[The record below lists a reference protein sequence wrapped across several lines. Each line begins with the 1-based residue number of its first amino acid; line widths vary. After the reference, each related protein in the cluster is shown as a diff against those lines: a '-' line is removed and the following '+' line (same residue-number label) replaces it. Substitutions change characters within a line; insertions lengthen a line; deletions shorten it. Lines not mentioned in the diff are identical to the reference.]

1 MRATER
7 MTVTG
12 SVQGVGFRPFVWR
25 KAHAL
30 ALAGQVRNRGDH
42 VEVLATGT
50 KAQRDSLMDALRE
63 GPPHAHVDSVT
74 RAPDQ
79 RVFTGP
85 FTIATSEAGALH
97 SGIVPDLAL
106 CPACRA
112 DINTPG
118 TRRWRYA
125 LTCCADCG
133 PRFSIVTG
141 FPYDRANTTM
151 APYTLCPACRAEY
164 ENPAD
169 RRFHAE
175 PVACPACGPRLHYTG
190 PATPGEDPLDSAA
203 SLLRSGGILAI
214 KGTGGYH
221 LACLATDTAAIATLR
236 TRKHRPTK
244 PLAVM
249 VADTAA
255 ASAFAA
261 PSAAELHLLHDAAA
275 PIVTVRATAA
285 LPESL
290 APGLD
295 RVGLILAYTPLHA
308 LLLAQIGQPLVMTSG
323 NRSGAPQAIE
333 DAEALHDLAGI
344 ADGWLYHDRRIARR
358 LDDSVCAIVAGHT
371 MTLRR
376 GRGLAPRRLPLPA
389 GFETLPPV
397 LAMGGDLKAAFCLT
411 QNGQALLSHHLGDL
425 QAQGVE
431 ETARQALADYRTLFG
446 LTPALVAVDAHPD
459 YISHRLG
466 AALSQQMALPLHT
479 VWHHHAH
486 IAACMAE
493 HGLGP
498 DTAPVIGLALDGTGL
513 GPDGTAWGCEA
524 LLCDYR
530 TAYHAGRL
538 ARVPMPGADR
548 AAREPW
554 RMLLAHL
561 DTALGPHA
569 TGQAV
574 SQGLLPALHN
584 RPLDAL
590 RAMIRTGLNAPLC
603 SSAGRLFDA
612 MAALLDVAP
621 ERLTHEG
628 EAAMR
633 LETLA
638 RQAPPPPPEMP
649 PPGTSSDPQPDSP
662 PDNTPHHRLA
672 TAPDSAACPPVLHPS
687 GTVSGP
693 LLDRPPYSPLPDMAL
708 TLARAADGVWELNP
722 APLWAAALAAKA
734 RGVPACTIAA
744 GFHAALAAGLASLVM
759 VLVREHAP
767 AGGNATGQTSSQ
779 ISSRTGSKAGNQTS
793 EQVSQQAF
801 GPETQALAS
810 PATLPDCTL
819 SNTAGGPQAPGFAQA
834 PLRTVVLGGGVMA
847 NDLLVSA
854 LVTQLEAAGLR
865 VLRPAF
871 APPGD
876 GGLALGQAVIA
887 AACAR
892 LETD

>member
-7 MTVTG
+7 IIVTG

-25 KAHAL
+25 TAHAL
-30 ALAGQVRNRGDH
+30 ALAGEVRNRGDH

-50 KAQRDSLMDALRE
+50 EAQRDSLIEALWQ
-63 GPPHAHVDSVT
+63 GPPHARVETVT
-74 RAPDQ
+74 RMPDS
-79 RVFTGP
+79 RIFTGP

-106 CPACRA
+106 CPACRT
-112 DINTPG
+112 DISTPG
-118 TRRWRYA
+118 SRRWRYA
-125 LTCCADCG
+125 LTCCTDCG

-151 APYTLCPACRAEY
+151 APFTLCAACRAEY

-175 PVACPACGPRLHYTG
+175 PVACPACGPRLYYTG
-190 PATPGEDPLDSAA
+190 PAQPGEDPLDSATR
-203 SLLRSGGILAI
+203 LLTQGGILAI
-214 KGTGGYH
+214 KGAGGYH

-236 TRKHRPTK
+236 ARKNRPTK

-249 VADTAA
+249 VADANAA
-255 ASAFAA
+255 CTFAA
-261 PSAAELHLLHDAAA
+261 PSTAELLLLQDASA
-275 PIVTVRATAA
+275 PIVTVHATSA

-295 RVGLILAYTPLHA
+295 RIGLMLAYTPLHA
-308 LLLAQIGQPLVMTSG
+308 LLLAQVGQPLVMTSG
-323 NRSGAPQAIE
+323 NRSGAPQAI
-333 DAEALHDLAGI
+333 DDDTALHDLTGI

-358 LDDSVCAIVAGHT
+358 LDDSVRAVVAGRA
-371 MTLRR
+371 MTLRH

-389 GFETLPPV
+389 GFAALPPV
-397 LAMGGDLKAAFCLT
+397 LAMGGDLKAAFCLA
-411 QNGQALLSHHLGDL
+411 QDGQALLSHHLGDL
-425 QAQGVE
+425 HAEGVE
-431 ETARQALADYRTLFG
+431 DTARQALADYRSLFG
-446 LTPALVAVDAHPD
+446 LTPALIAVDAHPD

-466 AALSQQMALPLHT
+466 AALSQQMALPLHP

-493 HGLGP
+493 HGLEP
-498 DTAPVIGLALDGTGL
+498 DTAPIIGLALDGTGL

-524 LLCDYR
+524 LVCDYR
-530 TAYHAGRL
+530 TAHHAGRL
-538 ARVPMPGADR
+538 THVPLPGGDR

-561 DTALGPHA
+561 DTALGPDA
-569 TGQAV
+569 TTRAMM
-574 SQGLLPALHN
+574 QGLLPALHN

-590 RAMIRTGLNAPLC
+590 RAMIRTGLNAPPC

-621 ERLTHEG
+621 ERLSHEG

-638 RQAPPPPPEMP
+638 RQSAH
-649 PPGTSSDPQPDSP
+649 TQPDS
-662 PDNTPHHRLA
+662 L
-672 TAPDSAACPPVLHPS
+672 
-687 GTVSGP
+687 
-693 LLDRPPYSPLPDMAL
+693 LPDMRFA
-708 TLARAADGVWELNP
+708 LARTPDSLWELDP
-722 APLWAAALAAKA
+722 APLWAAALAAKE
-734 RGVPACTIAA
+734 RGIAPSAIAA
-744 GFHAALAAGLASLVM
+744 GFHAALAEGLVSLVM
-759 VLVREHAP
+759 KLVPEPMPEPADTREP
-767 AGGNATGQTSSQ
+767 PS
-779 ISSRTGSKAGNQTS
+779 
-793 EQVSQQAF
+793 
-801 GPETQALAS
+801 AL
-810 PATLPDCTL
+810 
-819 SNTAGGPQAPGFAQA
+819 PGFTQA
-834 PLRTVVLGGGVMA
+834 PLRTVVLGGGVIA
-847 NDLLVSA
+847 NDVLVTA
-854 LVTQLEAAGLR
+854 LVTRLEAMNLR

-887 AACAR
+887 AARAR
-892 LETD
+892 VETV

>member
-7 MTVTG
+7 IIVTG

-25 KAHAL
+25 TAHAL
-30 ALAGQVRNRGDH
+30 AVAGEVRNRGDH
-42 VEVLATGT
+42 VEILATGT
-50 KAQRDSLMDALRE
+50 EAQRNSLIEALRQ
-63 GPPHAHVDSVT
+63 GPPHARVETVT
-74 RAPDQ
+74 RTPDK
-79 RVFTGP
+79 RIFTGP
-85 FTIATSEAGALH
+85 FTIATSEAGTLH

-106 CPACRA
+106 CPACRT
-112 DINTPG
+112 DIKTPRS
-118 TRRWRYA
+118 RRWRYA
-125 LTCCADCG
+125 LTCCTDCG

-151 APYTLCPACRAEY
+151 APFPLCAACRAEY

-175 PVACPACGPRLHYTG
+175 PVACPACGPRLYYTG
-190 PATPGEDPLDSAA
+190 PAQPAENPLDSATR
-203 SLLRSGGILAI
+203 LLTQGGILAI

-236 TRKHRPTK
+236 TRKNRPTK

-249 VADTAA
+249 VADTDA

-261 PSAAELHLLHDAAA
+261 PSAAELLLLQDASA
-275 PIVTVRATAA
+275 PIVTVRTTSA

-295 RVGLILAYTPLHA
+295 RIGLMLAYTPLHA
-308 LLLAQIGQPLVMTSG
+308 LLLAQVGQPLVMTSG
-323 NRSGAPQAIE
+323 NRSGAPQAIDDE
-333 DAEALHDLAGI
+333 TALHDLAGI

-358 LDDSVCAIVAGHT
+358 LDDSVRTIVAGRA
-371 MTLRR
+371 MTLRH

-389 GFETLPPV
+389 GFAALPPV

-411 QNGQALLSHHLGDL
+411 QDGQALLSHHLGDL
-425 QAQGVE
+425 HAEGVE
-431 ETARQALADYRTLFG
+431 DTARQALADYRSLFS

-466 AALSQQMALPLHT
+466 VTLSQQMALPLHP

-524 LLCDYR
+524 LVCDYR
-530 TAYHAGRL
+530 TAHHAGRL
-538 ARVPMPGADR
+538 AHVPLPGGDR

-561 DTALGPHA
+561 DTALGPDA
-569 TGQAV
+569 TTRAMAL
-574 SQGLLPALHN
+574 GLLPALHN

-590 RAMIRTGLNAPLC
+590 RAMIRTGLNAPRC

-621 ERLTHEG
+621 ERLSHEG

-638 RQAPPPPPEMP
+638 RQNTRAR
-649 PPGTSSDPQPDSP
+649 PDS
-662 PDNTPHHRLA
+662 L
-672 TAPDSAACPPVLHPS
+672 
-687 GTVSGP
+687 
-693 LLDRPPYSPLPDMAL
+693 LPDMRFA
-708 TLARAADGVWELNP
+708 LARTPDGLWELNP
-722 APLWAAALAAKA
+722 APLWAAALAAKE
-734 RGVPACTIAA
+734 RGIALSTIAA
-744 GFHAALAAGLASLVM
+744 GFHAALAEGLASLVM
-759 VLVREHAP
+759 KLVPEQMLEP
-767 AGGNATGQTSSQ
+767 ADVQEPPS
-779 ISSRTGSKAGNQTS
+779 
-793 EQVSQQAF
+793 
-801 GPETQALAS
+801 AL
-810 PATLPDCTL
+810 
-819 SNTAGGPQAPGFAQA
+819 PGFTQA
-834 PLRTVVLGGGVMA
+834 PLRTVVLSGGVIA
-847 NDLLVSA
+847 NDVLVTA
-854 LVTQLEAAGLR
+854 LVTRLEAMNLR

-876 GGLALGQAVIA
+876 GGLALGQAVITA
-887 AACAR
+887 VRAR
-892 LETD
+892 VETV

>member
-25 KAHAL
+25 TAHAL
-30 ALAGQVRNRGDH
+30 CIAGEVRNRGDH
-42 VEVLATGT
+42 VEILATGT
-50 KAQRDSLMDALRE
+50 QAQRDSLAEALRR
-63 GPPHAHVDSVT
+63 GPRHARVENVT
-74 RAPDQ
+74 RSPEALL
-79 RVFTGP
+79 FTGA
-85 FTIATSEAGALH
+85 FTIATSEAGALQ

-106 CPACRA
+106 CPACHTEIR
-112 DINTPG
+112 TPSS
-118 TRRWRYA
+118 RRWRYA

-151 APYTLCPACRAEY
+151 APFTLCAACRADY

-175 PVACPACGPRLHYTG
+175 PVACPTCGPRLRYTG

-203 SLLRSGGILAI
+203 SLLRAGGILAI

-221 LACLATDTAAIATLR
+221 LACLATDTTAIATLR
-236 TRKHRPTK
+236 ARKHRPTK

-249 VADTAA
+249 VADTVAA
-255 ASAFAA
+255 CIFAA
-261 PSAAELHLLHDAAA
+261 PNAAELHLLQQASA
-275 PIVTVRATAA
+275 PIVTVRATPA
-285 LPESL
+285 LPANL

-295 RVGLILAYTPLHA
+295 RIGLMLAYTPLHA
-308 LLLAQIGQPLVMTSG
+308 LLIEQVGQPLVMTSG

-333 DAEALHDLAGI
+333 DETALRDLAGI

-358 LDDSVCAIVAGHT
+358 LDDSVCAIIAGQS

-397 LAMGGDLKAAFCLT
+397 LALGGDLKAAFCLT

-425 QAQGVE
+425 PAEGVE
-431 ETARQALADYRTLFG
+431 NTARQALTDYQTLFG

-466 AALSQQMALPLHT
+466 TALSQQRGLPLHP

-493 HGLGP
+493 HGLAA

-530 TAYHAGRL
+530 TAHHAGRL
-538 ARVPMPGADR
+538 ARTPMPGADR

-561 DTALGPHA
+561 DTALGPDATTHA
-569 TGQAV
+569 LAL
-574 SQGLLPALHN
+574 GLLPALHN
-584 RPLDAL
+584 RPLDTL
-590 RAMIRTGLNAPLC
+590 RAMMRKGVNAPPC

-612 MAALLDVAP
+612 MAALLDIAP

-633 LETLA
+633 LEALA
-638 RQAPPPPPEMP
+638 RQAPGLRETLPKSLTDSGPDEQTHGQPDGQPD
-649 PPGTSSDPQPDSP
+649 GRAHSHRGRRPDSP
-662 PDNTPHHRLA
+662 TAANAISPHAATLPAPVPGMVFGLACTP
-672 TAPDSAACPPVLHPS
+672 
-687 GTVSGP
+687 
-693 LLDRPPYSPLPDMAL
+693 
-708 TLARAADGVWELNP
+708 DGVWELDP
-722 APLWAAALAAKA
+722 APLWAAALAAKG
-734 RGVPACTIAA
+734 RGVPACTLAA
-744 GFHAALAAGLASLVM
+744 GFHAALAAGLTDLVM
-759 VLVREHAP
+759 NL
-767 AGGNATGQTSSQ
+767 
-779 ISSRTGSKAGNQTS
+779 
-793 EQVSQQAF
+793 
-801 GPETQALAS
+801 
-810 PATLPDCTL
+810 LP
-819 SNTAGGPQAPGFAQA
+819 PQAPCPPGFTQ
-834 PLRTVVLGGGVMA
+834 PLLRTVVLGGGVMA

-854 LVTQLEAAGLR
+854 LVARLEAVGLR

-876 GGLALGQAVIA
+876 GGLALGQAVITA
-887 AACAR
+887 ARAR
-892 LETD
+892 METR